1 MKADKFTLIGT
12 GVALFGIIA
21 AFALMLKGKKPTNQ
35 DSEIQNDHM
44 AKMRAAKA
52 AKAKQKTEVV
62 QNGNT
67 ETNSDPDETIEQK
80 D

>member
-21 AFALMLKGKKPTNQ
+21 AFALMLKGKKASDQ

-62 QNGNT
+62 QNGN
-67 ETNSDPDETIEQK
+67 ETNSDTNETTEQK